1 MEMNF
6 LMFFFYQFIGV
17 ADDSIGEPGCSN
29 GGRKKHP
36 TTETVRSLSANLK
49 FPYKRTISAP
59 GGMGLSAKVR
69 INTPKTRF
77 SELLFTKLS
86 LFIKSSLNKE

>member
-1 MEMNF
+1 MPLLTLKFFFRQMEMYF
-6 LMFFFYQFIGV
+6 LMVFFFLFIGV

-69 INTPKTRF
+69 INIPKT
-77 SELLFTKLS
+77 
-86 LFIKSSLNKE
+86 